1 MHMHSVQVNLMSKHL
16 TRRHGKLD
24 DVSNGDLVH
33 SWRHFLERYHSTT
46 CALERALNEEHQLGM
61 SEFEVLDR
69 LAEWETVATCPGAA
83 KRVQELAT
91 SLHLSQSALSRVI
104 ARLERDGLV
113 MRGMCPNDR
122 RGIYVCLT
130 EEGRRRHAGALPT
143 QRSVLAAEFAAAS
156 SAEQKTKTPRT
167 PSLAEQP
174 TSKAPKRAHAEGT
187 SEGKSDRTSGT
198 KSEGRSA
205 AKSSAKS
212 RAHATVR

>member
-1 MHMHSVQVNLMSKHL
+1 MSKHL
-16 TRRHGKLD
+16 TAGHGKLA

-61 SEFEVLDR
+61 SEFEVLER
-69 LAEWETVATCPGAA
+69 LAEWETAETCEGAA

-130 EEGRRRHAGALPT
+130 EEGRSRHARALPT
-143 QRSVLAAEFAAAS
+143 QRSVLAAEFAAAAAAE
-156 SAEQKTKTPRT
+156 SAEQKSSASPMRPSSKPRSDAKPATKGATKPSTKTST
-167 PSLAEQP
+167 
-174 TSKAPKRAHAEGT
+174 KAR
-187 SEGKSDRTSGT
+187 
-198 KSEGRSA
+198 
-205 AKSSAKS
+205 AKS
-212 RAHATVR
+212 RAHAVR